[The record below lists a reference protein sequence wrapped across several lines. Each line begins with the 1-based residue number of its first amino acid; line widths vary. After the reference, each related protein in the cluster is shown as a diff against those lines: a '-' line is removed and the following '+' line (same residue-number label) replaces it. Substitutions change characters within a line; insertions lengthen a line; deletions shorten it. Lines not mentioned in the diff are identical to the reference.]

1 MKNAASYGVAKSI
14 DVFAWLNRIMRDA
27 IREEKHT
34 KQLSHL
40 FGCTTEGI
48 GWLLQLFAACTHKM
62 WLGDVCAGIAREPD
76 NIA

>member
-14 DVFAWLNRIMRDA
+14 DVFAWPNRIMRDA

-34 KQLSHL
+34 KQLSHF

-48 GWLLQLFAACTHKM
+48 GWLLQIFAYLQHAQ
-62 WLGDVCAGIAREPD
+62 DVAR
-76 NIA
+76 

>member
-14 DVFAWLNRIMRDA
+14 DVFAWLNRIIRDA

-40 FGCTTEGI
+40 LGCTTEGI
-48 GWLLQLFAACTHKM
+48 GWLLQIFAYLQHAQ
-62 WLGDVCAGIAREPD
+62 DVAR
-76 NIA
+76 